1 MVAGW
6 LAIQLL
12 GGDFRA
18 ADVIPDHSTSAPSQK
33 VVLPK
38 GVPDPIEPINRFVWG
53 INKALMNGVI
63 KPTARI
69 YRLIVRKPVRIG
81 INNFNRN
88 ITYPGRLINNLLQG
102 KCRGARQ
109 ETDRFVVNT
118 IAGGAGF
125 IDVASRWKMDKS
137 DADFGQTF

>member
-6 LAIQLL
+6 LAIL

-38 GVPDPIEPINRFVWG
+38 GVPDPIEPVNRFVWG
-53 INKALMNGVI
+53 INKASMKGVI

-69 YRLIVRKPVRIG
+69 YRFIVRKPVRTA

-88 ITYPGRLINNLLQG
+88 ITYPGRMINNLLN
-102 KCRGARQ
+102 R
-109 ETDRFVVNT
+109 
-118 IAGGAGF
+118 
-125 IDVASRWKMDKS
+125 
-137 DADFGQTF
+137 